1 MKVLLADDDNAM
13 RLYFTK
19 FLEKKGFTVTACS
32 NGKDAWDE
40 FQKEPFNLI
49 LLDWNMPEMT
59 GAELCE
65 RIKQTQIDSYAYV
78 ILITSR
84 SDSEDIIEG
93 LESGADDYI
102 TKPVVAAELNARIS
116 SALRVLD
123 FEDKLKNK
131 EKEVRLNCY

>member
-32 NGKDAWDE
+32 NGMDAWEE
-40 FQKEPFNLI
+40 FKKEPYNLI
-49 LLDWNMPEMT
+49 LLDWNMPIMT

-65 RIKQTQIDSYAYV
+65 RIKQAQKNSYSYV

-102 TKPVVAAELNARIS
+102 TKPFGTRS
-116 SALRVLD
+116 W
-123 FEDKLKNK
+123 
-131 EKEVRLNCY
+131 